1 LTAPAGLIN
10 PRSPHAYKVGIYS
23 FAVRGTSYHKVAE
36 RQGDLSPGRQLRL
49 VREPSNKFDSNAV
62 AVYAWRGR
70 APVGYVN
77 KQNAKRLAPVM
88 DAGTDMVAVTLRGPG
103 PGDTGLVP
111 YVLVTERRLMEHLL
125 RGTDITLE

>member
-1 LTAPAGLIN
+1 M
-10 PRSPHAYKVGIYS
+10 
-23 FAVRGTSYHKVAE
+23 
-36 RQGDLSPGRQLRL
+36 
-49 VREPSNKFDSNAV
+49 

-88 DAGTDMVAVTLRGPG
+88 DTGTGIVAVSLRGSG

-111 YVLVTERRLMEHLL
+111 
-125 RGTDITLE
+125 